1 MSRGGF
7 GHNFGRLFV
16 TRGSLFL
23 VFEGTGRGWNF
34 DGFLMIS
41 GGSPN
46 SEFLDV
52 RVVIHGVWIPTVNLQ
67 LQTADS
73 NQQLEN

>member
-1 MSRGGF
+1 MSRGRLWAPFWEAF
-7 GHNFGRLFV
+7 GHPWL
-16 TRGSLFL
+16 TFL

-34 DGFLMIS
+34 DGFLLIS
-41 GGSPN
+41 RGSPN
-46 SEFLDV
+46 SDFAEVRGEFTPDEV
-52 RVVIHGVWIPTVNLQ
+52 PTVNLQ

>member
-1 MSRGGF
+1 MSREGF
-7 GHNFGRLFV
+7 GHHFGRLLV
-16 TRGSLFL
+16 TLGSLFF

-41 GGSPN
+41 RGSPN
-46 SEFLDV
+46 SDFAEV
-52 RVVIHGVWIPTVNLQ
+52 RGESTRFEVPTVNLQ

-73 NQQLEN
+73 NQQLET